1 MRDHD
6 ISHRRA
12 NRLVRIYGKPVY
24 TASHDGAKI
33 TSRAILKWAGDNDV
47 EWHYIDPGEPQQ
59 NGVIESRSTAAC
71 VMSYYTKRC
80 STTLD
85 DAHREVGPLAI
96 RQQQRQTAL
105 IARKPN
111 TRRSASSA

>member
-33 TSRAILKWAGDNDV
+33 TSRAILKWAGNNDV
-47 EWHYIDPGEPQQ
+47 ECHYIDPGEPQQ
-59 NGVIESRSTAAC
+59 NGVIESFNGSLRDELLYEEMFDS
-71 VMSYYTKRC
+71 
-80 STTLD
+80 LD
-85 DAHREVGPLAI
+85 DAHRELDLWRYGNNNVRPHSSLGN
-96 RQQQRQTAL
+96 QTPAE
-105 IARKPN
+105 AR
-111 TRRSASSA
+111 